1 MDKISCPLSVK
12 SRTNRGMKWNCPQ
25 PDLSCAACKSKST
38 SSKISLNR
46 YASVRML
53 NIIILEHMWAEKKY
67 ISEMKQTLL
76 TEIIELL
83 YREILRQ
90 FLLYVENRVL
100 YVKSDDFAR
109 R

>member
-1 MDKISCPLSVK
+1 
-12 SRTNRGMKWNCPQ
+12 
-25 PDLSCAACKSKST
+25 
-38 SSKISLNR
+38 
-46 YASVRML
+46 
-53 NIIILEHMWAEKKY
+53 MWTEKRY
-67 ISEMKQTLL
+67 ISEMKQMLL

>member
-1 MDKISCPLSVK
+1 
-12 SRTNRGMKWNCPQ
+12 
-25 PDLSCAACKSKST
+25 
-38 SSKISLNR
+38 
-46 YASVRML
+46 
-53 NIIILEHMWAEKKY
+53 MWTEKRY
-67 ISEMKQTLL
+67 ISEIKQMLL

>member
-1 MDKISCPLSVK
+1 
-12 SRTNRGMKWNCPQ
+12 
-25 PDLSCAACKSKST
+25 
-38 SSKISLNR
+38 
-46 YASVRML
+46 
-53 NIIILEHMWAEKKY
+53 MWTEKKY

-100 YVKSDDFAR
+100 YVKSNYFAR